1 MTNNDNA
8 TSFKYKE
15 SRTTD
20 TEANGTKNVAKIAV
34 PLKYFSNFWRSL
46 EMPLINCRVELSL
59 RWIGIFVLTTA
70 PIGANANATC
80 ADSATFKITDAK
92 LYVPVVTLSAED
104 NVKLVKQLNEGFK
117 RPVYWNKY
125 KVIDNKVVEIAAANE
140 EKHITKLPDSSYQ
153 GVKRLFVLA
162 YENTAGND
170 QVSDNSFKKY
180 FLPRVKIEN
189 YNIEIDGRNFYD
201 QPINDLIKQYDEIRK
216 ISTGQGDDY
225 TTGCLLDFAYFEKKL
240 QINCC

>member
-1 MTNNDNA
+1 MYNLIEQSDNYSDSSRSLQGFERDDVVNNADVTNNDNA

-104 NVKLVKQLNEGFK
+104 SARLTKQLDDMFK

-125 KVIDNKVVEIAAANE
+125 KVIDNKIVEIAPANE
-140 EKHITKLPDSSYQ
+140 EGPIRELLDLSYE
-153 GVKRLFVLA
+153 GVKRLFILA
-162 YENTAGND
+162 YDVQQVIIKFLLILSKNT
-170 QVSDNSFKKY
+170 F
-180 FLPRVKIEN
+180 FRE
-189 YNIEIDGRNFYD
+189 
-201 QPINDLIKQYDEIRK
+201 
-216 ISTGQGDDY
+216 
-225 TTGCLLDFAYFEKKL
+225 
-240 QINCC
+240 

>member
-70 PIGANANATC
+70 AIGANAYATC

-104 NVKLVKQLNEGFK
+104 SARLTKQLDDRFK

-125 KVIDNKVVEIAAANE
+125 KVIDNKIVEIAPANE
-140 EKHITKLPDSSYQ
+140 EGPIRELLDLSYE
-153 GVKRLFVLA
+153 GVKRLFILA
-162 YENTAGND
+162 YDVQQVIIKFLLILSKNT
-170 QVSDNSFKKY
+170 F
-180 FLPRVKIEN
+180 FRE
-189 YNIEIDGRNFYD
+189 
-201 QPINDLIKQYDEIRK
+201 
-216 ISTGQGDDY
+216 
-225 TTGCLLDFAYFEKKL
+225 
-240 QINCC
+240 